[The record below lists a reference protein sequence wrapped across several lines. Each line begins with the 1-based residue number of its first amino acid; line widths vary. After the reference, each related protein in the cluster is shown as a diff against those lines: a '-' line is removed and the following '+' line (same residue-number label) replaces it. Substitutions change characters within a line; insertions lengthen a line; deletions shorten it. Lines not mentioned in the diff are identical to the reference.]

1 MAASR
6 NDMYQLAQS
15 TPFQNRV
22 QASLLAACVAISN
35 EGWTIPFHRE
45 RASFAMQVLSS
56 TNSQGSFVNLFANS
70 VATDPSVI
78 ADATQSG
85 TVALTGANRDAQ
97 GALVT
102 DAHMDA
108 AVASQYNS
116 YIREP
121 N

>member
-45 RASFAMQVLSS
+45 RASFAMNVLTTPSIY
-56 TNSQGSFVNLFANS
+56 VPLFANS
-70 VATDPSVI
+70 VATDPTVI

-85 TVALTGANRDAQ
+85 TVSLTGANRDSQ

-102 DAHMDA
+102 DAHLDS